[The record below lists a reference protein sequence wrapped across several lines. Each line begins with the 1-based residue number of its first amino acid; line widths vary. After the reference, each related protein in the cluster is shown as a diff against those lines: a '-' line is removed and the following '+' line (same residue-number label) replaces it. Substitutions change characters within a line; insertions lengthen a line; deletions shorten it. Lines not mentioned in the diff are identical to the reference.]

1 MNNMALS
8 NKATSIRKKL
18 GVDRNSPIDIF
29 ALTQNIEK
37 LTLVL
42 YPLGENISGVCMRK
56 KTSTL
61 LAINSKMSVGR
72 QRFSLAHELY
82 HFYFDQEMT
91 TIICPQKIGSK
102 EVREQTAD
110 RFASYLLMPQTA
122 LYENIEAIKENGEGF
137 LTLEDIVNLEQYYKV
152 SRHALLY
159 RLLKDKQLSPAEALE
174 FKNNVILSA
183 ARLGYDV
190 SLYKPLPKEDQKRTF
205 GYYIKKAEELLEND
219 KISNGKYEELLLD
232 AFRDDIVFGKHL
244 DNGAYID

>member
-1 MNNMALS
+1 
-8 NKATSIRKKL
+8 
-18 GVDRNSPIDIF
+18 
-29 ALTQNIEK
+29 
-37 LTLVL
+37 
-42 YPLGENISGVCMRK
+42 
-56 KTSTL
+56 
-61 LAINSKMSVGR
+61 
-72 QRFSLAHELY
+72 
-82 HFYFDQEMT
+82 MT

-232 AFRDDIVFGKHL
+232 AFRDDIVFGKYL